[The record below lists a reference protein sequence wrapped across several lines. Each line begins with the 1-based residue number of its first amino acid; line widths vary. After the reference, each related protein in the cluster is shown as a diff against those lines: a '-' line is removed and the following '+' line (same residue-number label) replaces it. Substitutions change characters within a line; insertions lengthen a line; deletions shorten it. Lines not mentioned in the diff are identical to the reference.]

1 MKNLEE
7 AFQDDIQDEIQDL
20 LSRHFLCSVLKSHS
34 LSDKKPRGFINTIH
48 PPSLVCMP
56 PSFQCLHRCLRLV
69 VKWQIDE
76 LSRGQQWEIRW
87 YRGQR
92 DSKFAG
98 WSAERET
105 AIWQKKLT
113 EPQEDRRAIEKMRSD
128 VMLMSSGMEERGAA
142 GDEHFRVTGRDER
155 RRCKARELQENTGR
169 RN

>member
-1 MKNLEE
+1 MKYK
-7 AFQDDIQDEIQDL
+7 I
-20 LSRHFLCSVLKSHS
+20 SYLKSHT

-48 PPSLVCMP
+48 PSSLVCMP
-56 PSFQCLHRCLRLV
+56 PSLPCLHRSLGLV

-76 LSRGQQWEIRW
+76 LSRGQRWEMRW

-92 DSKFAG
+92 DSKFVG

-105 AIWQKKLT
+105 AIRQKKLT
-113 EPQEDRRAIEKMRSD
+113 EPQEDRWAIEKMRRD
-128 VMLMSSGMEERGAA
+128 VMLMSSGTEETGAA
-142 GDEHFRVTGRDER
+142 GDERFGVTGRDER

>member
-98 WSAERET
+98 WAEET
-105 AIWQKKLT
+105 
-113 EPQEDRRAIEKMRSD
+113 DRA
-128 VMLMSSGMEERGAA
+128 SGGPAGHWENEERCHAHEQRHG
-142 GDEHFRVTGRDER
+142 GERSCR
-155 RRCKARELQENTGR
+155 RRTLQSDREGWEEEM
-169 RN
+169 